1 MLPPLTRQ
9 LEAARLWVR
18 AVEGILAFDKKGSL
32 PVRSTRNRH
41 YAKELITTARSRGGT
56 TNVRNGGKTLEV

>member
-1 MLPPLTRQ
+1 MLPPLARQ

-32 PVRSTRNRH
+32 PDRPTKKCH
-41 YAKELITTARSRGGT
+41 YSKELITTARSRGGT